1 MSTDSTTPYRIPTS
15 SAVGNSSGNHTPSQS
30 PSRNPNATDTH
41 SSAGA
46 QRSVSVALG
55 AGGARGISH
64 LGVIQAIQEIGF
76 KLDHLCGISI
86 GAVAGALCAVD
97 ADISRVQAKALAF
110 VDSPE
115 FKRRRSQ
122 MFATTPAQGYDSST
136 SGWLRRVK
144 RLIWAHQKI
153 TRAIRGTSIL
163 PENVLRHVVETLLP
177 DIGIEDTELPLS
189 IIAVDLLSGQRVEL
203 RKGSL
208 RDAVRASSSIPG
220 VFPPV
225 AWDGMLL
232 CDIGVFEAVPAIT
245 ARRHAKDLAI
255 AVDVSNGI
263 APIEGCKNIL
273 EVFNRVQ
280 SLAEYELR
288 HHSLGHADVVIN
300 PSVGGRAWFDFESRE
315 KLISMGYEAAMEK
328 LTSLVGDPSRPRVQR
343 RDVR

>member
-1 MSTDSTTPYRIPTS
+1 MSTDSTTPYGTPAS
-15 SAVGNSSGNHTPSQS
+15 SAVGSAAGNMPANHVHSENTSSGKSTLP
-30 PSRNPNATDTH
+30 
-41 SSAGA
+41 AGA
-46 QRSVSVALG
+46 RRSVSVALG

-64 LGVIQAIQEIGF
+64 LGVIEAFQELGF

-97 ADISRVQAKALAF
+97 ADIKRVQAKALAF

-136 SGWLRRVK
+136 AGWLRRVK
-144 RLIWAHQKI
+144 RLIWAQQKL
-153 TRAIRGTSIL
+153 TRAIRGRSIL
-163 PENVLRHVVETLLP
+163 PENVLKHVVETLLP
-177 DIGIEDTELPLS
+177 DIGIEETQVPLS
-189 IIAVDLLSGQRVEL
+189 IVAVDLLSGQRVEL

-208 RDAVRASSSIPG
+208 REAVRASSSIPG

-225 AWDGMLL
+225 PWDNMLL

-245 ARRHAKDLAI
+245 ARQHAKDLAV

-263 APIEGCKNIL
+263 KPIEGCKNIL

-315 KLISMGYEAAMEK
+315 KLISMGYEAAIAK
-328 LTSLVGDPSRPRVQR
+328 LRELVISPAAV
-343 RDVR
+343 